1 MAPKDD
7 PESSSE
13 QPKSGVEDQEYCPL
27 DSAPSFESTQ
37 VVGAG
42 VCIGEA
48 VGPGVLGAEL
58 GGNVPRQISKP
69 LYAAELSDENEMLV
83 DGVTTTPSR
92 PEPLPE

>member
-13 QPKSGVEDQEYCPL
+13 QPKYGVDQEYCPL

-42 VCIGEA
+42 VGEKVNVGLGLGENVGSGLGEA
-48 VGPGVLGAEL
+48 
-58 GGNVPRQISKP
+58 S
-69 LYAAELSDENEMLV
+69 LV
-83 DGVTTTPSR
+83 VVAPPPQVQHMSF
-92 PEPLPE
+92 EEKSESS

>member
-13 QPKSGVEDQEYCPL
+13 QPKYGVDQEYCPL

-42 VCIGEA
+42 VGIGEA

-58 GGNVPRQISKP
+58 GGNVPRQIWKP
-69 LYAAELSDENEMLV
+69 LSATELSDENEMLV